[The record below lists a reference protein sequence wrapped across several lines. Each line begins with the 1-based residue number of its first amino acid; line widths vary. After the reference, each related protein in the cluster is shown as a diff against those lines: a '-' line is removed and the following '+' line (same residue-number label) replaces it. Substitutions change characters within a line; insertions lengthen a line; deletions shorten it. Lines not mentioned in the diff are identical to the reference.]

1 MRKMFGLLVICLLLG
16 RPAFADS
23 GKYLIILQ
31 AGKESHEGMARAVH
45 ALLYSKEL
53 KEHGHEVVLVFDGA
67 GTEWVEEWTNPESQS
82 KLKPMYEELRKAGIK
97 VSESFGK
104 DSLKSQLRA
113 ADKANAT
120 LTLIL
125 GQKEFFEET
134 IIIRNMKT
142 GVQET
147 VPIGR
152 VVEEV
157 KKRL

>member
-1 MRKMFGLLVICLLLG
+1 
-16 RPAFADS
+16 
-23 GKYLIILQ
+23 
-31 AGKESHEGMARAVH
+31 
-45 ALLYSKEL
+45 
-53 KEHGHEVVLVFDGA
+53 
-67 GTEWVEEWTNPESQS
+67 
-82 KLKPMYEELRKAGIK
+82 
-97 VSESFGK
+97 
-104 DSLKSQLRA
+104 
-113 ADKANAT
+113 